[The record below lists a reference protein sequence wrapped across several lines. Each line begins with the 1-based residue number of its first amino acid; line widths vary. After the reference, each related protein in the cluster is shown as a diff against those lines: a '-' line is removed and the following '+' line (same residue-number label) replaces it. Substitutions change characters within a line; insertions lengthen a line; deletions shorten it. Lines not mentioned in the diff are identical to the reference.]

1 MITDKKIS
9 YNIISVLKLHW
20 DRGSA
25 EATDRAY
32 HALSIRLDGE
42 AEFECGDER
51 YTVSRGDIIY
61 VPKGRNYRI
70 TSKKSES
77 VIVVHFD
84 IADNEDRDFEVIT
97 PASPEIMTDLFIKM
111 HSAWEHKRIGYEYR
125 VESLFARVMEGLV
138 AEAFNRKHGIR
149 IDLSTLLDF
158 IHTNF
163 NDPSISVA
171 SLAKRISVSPTYL
184 RRLFNEKFGV
194 SPIKYLTRLRIDHA
208 RALLESGYYTVEA
221 VSRMCGFNDPK
232 YFSTAYKRHVGISP
246 RGSVARSSPKPDN
259 T

>member
-1 MITDKKIS
+1 MLTDKKIS
-9 YNIISVLKLHW
+9 YRIISVLKLHW
-20 DRGSA
+20 QSGSA
-25 EATDRAY
+25 TASGRPY
-32 HALSIRLDGE
+32 HALSVRLEGD
-42 AEFECGDER
+42 AEFTHGESTQKVG
-51 YTVSRGDIIY
+51 RGDLVYI
-61 VPKGRNYRI
+61 PKGCGYRI
-70 TSKKSES
+70 NANRSET

-84 IADNEDRDFEVIT
+84 IVDSEERDFEVIT

-111 HSAWEHKRIGYEYR
+111 HSAWEHKRVGYEYR

-138 AEAFNRKHGIR
+138 AEAFNRKHGIKA
-149 IDLSTLLDF
+149 DLSTLLDF

-163 NDPSISVA
+163 HDPSLSVA

-184 RRLFNEKFGV
+184 RRLFNEKLGV

-232 YFSTAYKRHVGISP
+232 YFARVVKKRFGCT
-246 RGSVARSSPKPDN
+246 PKAFK
-259 T
+259 TYGK